1 MEDLSIR
8 EILEQVGRGQIRIP
22 AFQRG
27 FVWDSDRVAY
37 LMDSIY
43 KKYPFGALLF
53 WRTKNVLKYDRK
65 LGPFVL
71 PDPKEDYPVDYVLDG
86 QQRITSIFGVF
97 QTEIERP
104 DDPNWLPIFYDLE
117 AEQTVQDS
125 QFVALKPEAV
135 DPARHFPMS
144 TLFSTAEYRAATTNF
159 DDSTIERIDQM
170 QAIFKEVKIPLQLS
184 RTEDKATVAIIFERV
199 NRQGV
204 ELDTLQLLSAWTWS
218 EDFQLNEEFSDLA
231 DELQPFGFQEI
242 GVDTNLLLRCCS
254 AILKHDASPQ
264 ALMELKGA
272 TVRENF
278 DQVTNGVKYAVD
290 YIRRHFHA
298 EKLSNLPFSTL
309 LVPLSVLFAVSGNKE
324 ASTTDEQRE
333 RVNSWF
339 WRASLS
345 RRYSSAVLR
354 NLNTDISE
362 MVNLRDGKP
371 SKLGDFSFH
380 IDAEFFT
387 RNTFGMAN
395 VNTKTFILMLAGL
408 KPLSFI
414 SGSPVDLAKTLKE
427 SNRTEFHH
435 MMPRAYLRESSQTQK
450 YDDSCLANFCFLS
463 RTDNRKIGG
472 DKPSVYRSKMPTDI
486 TAIQTSAMFD
496 DLLFKDDYEKFI
508 AARADALVDYAMKLA
523 CINKTVAAV
532 PVAPVVSPDTG
543 NPFVAAPDGISQ
555 EILPKDDI

>member
-97 QTEIERP
+97 QTAIERP
-104 DDPNWLPIFYDLE
+104 DDPNWLPIFYDLA

-125 QFVALKPEAV
+125 QFFALKPEDV

-144 TLFSTAEYRAATTNF
+144 TLFSTAEYRAATKNF

-170 QAIFKEVKIPLQLS
+170 QAIFKEIKIPLQLS

-264 ALMELKGA
+264 ALMELNGA

-290 YIRRHFHA
+290 YVRHHFHA

-324 ASTTDEQRE
+324 ASITDEQRE
-333 RVNSWF
+333 RVNNWF

-354 NLNTDISE
+354 NLNTDINE
-362 MVNLRDGKP
+362 MVNLRDDKP

-435 MMPRAYLRESSQTQK
+435 MMPRAYLRESGQTQK
-450 YDDSCLANFCFLS
+450 YDESCLANFCFLS

-496 DLLFKDDYEKFI
+496 DLLFKDDYEQFI
-508 AARADALVDYAMKLA
+508 TARADALVDYAMKLA
-523 CINKTVAAV
+523 GINKTVAAA

-543 NPFVAAPDGISQ
+543 S
-555 EILPKDDI
+555 

>member
-86 QQRITSIFGVF
+86 QQRITSIFSVF
-97 QTEIERP
+97 QTAIKRP
-104 DDPNWLPIFYDLE
+104 DDPNWLPIFYDLA

-125 QFVALKPEAV
+125 QFFALKPEDV

-144 TLFSTAEYRAATTNF
+144 TLFSTAEYRAATKNF

-170 QAIFKEVKIPLQLS
+170 QAIFKEIKIPLQLS

-264 ALMELKGA
+264 ALMELNGA

-324 ASTTDEQRE
+324 ASITDEQRK
-333 RVNSWF
+333 RVNNWF
-339 WRASLS
+339 WRTSLS

-354 NLNTDISE
+354 NLNTDINE
-362 MVNLRDGKP
+362 MVNLRDSKP

-435 MMPRAYLRESSQTQK
+435 MMPRACLKESGQTQK

-486 TAIQTSAMFD
+486 TAIQKSAMFD
-496 DLLFKDDYEKFI
+496 DLLFKDDYEQFI
-508 AARADALVDYAMKLA
+508 TARADALVDYAMKLA
-523 CINKTVAAV
+523 GINKTVAAV

-543 NPFVAAPDGISQ
+543 SQ

>member
-144 TLFSTAEYRAATTNF
+144 TLFSTAEYRAATKNF

-264 ALMELKGA
+264 ALMELNGA

-290 YIRRHFHA
+290 A
-298 EKLSNLPFSTL
+298 
-309 LVPLSVLFAVSGNKE
+309 
-324 ASTTDEQRE
+324 
-333 RVNSWF
+333 
-339 WRASLS
+339 
-345 RRYSSAVLR
+345 
-354 NLNTDISE
+354 
-362 MVNLRDGKP
+362 
-371 SKLGDFSFH
+371 DFS
-380 IDAEFFT
+380 
-387 RNTFGMAN
+387 
-395 VNTKTFILMLAGL
+395 
-408 KPLSFI
+408 
-414 SGSPVDLAKTLKE
+414 
-427 SNRTEFHH
+427 
-435 MMPRAYLRESSQTQK
+435 
-450 YDDSCLANFCFLS
+450 
-463 RTDNRKIGG
+463 
-472 DKPSVYRSKMPTDI
+472 
-486 TAIQTSAMFD
+486 
-496 DLLFKDDYEKFI
+496 
-508 AARADALVDYAMKLA
+508 
-523 CINKTVAAV
+523 
-532 PVAPVVSPDTG
+532 
-543 NPFVAAPDGISQ
+543 
-555 EILPKDDI
+555 